1 MGTRGC
7 PEVRSLTRKKMR
19 HSSEKILTTFVIGIV
34 LLNALNLRRASA
46 YAQNAAE
53 AVPEWQRA
61 AGGKLSFVVASIK
74 PDNPA
79 KPTPSNFTVDAFDNF
94 DSVDPHGHFVASLPL
109 QAYVLFAYKLL
120 YARDQK

>member
-1 MGTRGC
+1 
-7 PEVRSLTRKKMR
+7 MR
-19 HSSEKILTTFVIGIV
+19 HSSEKILTSFVIGIV
-34 LLNALNLRRASA
+34 LLIALNIRSASV

-61 AGGKLSFVVASIK
+61 AGGKLSFEVASIK

-79 KPTPSNFTVDAFDNF
+79 NPTPSNFTVDAFDNF
-94 DSVDPHGHFVASLPL
+94 DTADPHGHFVASLPP

-120 YARDQK
+120 YAREQKEAMVAHLPKWFSEDN